1 MEVVRSNNDPKIPA
15 QLYLDCVKQEGV
27 RPRLLW
33 SDCRTENGITAA
45 MQCFFRKDGDD
56 ELAGEKAHR

>member
-15 QLYLDCVKQEGV
+15 QLYLDCMKQEGV